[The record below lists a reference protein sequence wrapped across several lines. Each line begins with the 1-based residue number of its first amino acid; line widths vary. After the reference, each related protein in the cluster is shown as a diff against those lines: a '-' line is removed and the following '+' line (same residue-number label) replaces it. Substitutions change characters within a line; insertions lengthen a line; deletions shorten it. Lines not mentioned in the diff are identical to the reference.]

1 MWSAVRLGGQPLVLV
16 GLVATPADQVL
27 LARLTG
33 RRIFGY
39 LAAAGGAA
47 WLATV
52 VRASVERPFRTF
64 RTDGARVV
72 GPDTIDTAYRFRPNA
87 FGDLVAASAIGVAA
101 LPVFTVVGVI
111 TVALEAVVGFGER
124 SDKPFREAEP
134 VPVSWSTVVEEGQS
148 ALNRG
153 ARTRGLLGALA
164 CGDTTRAQFD
174 TTIA

>member
-1 MWSAVRLGGQPLVLV
+1 MVCGPAGWPAAGAGRSGGDA
-16 GLVATPADQVL
+16 GSRF
-27 LARLTG
+27 LARPTG
-33 RRIFGY
+33 RRVFGY

-87 FGDLVAASAIGVAA
+87 FGSLVAASAIGVAA
-101 LPVFTVVGVI
+101 LPVFTVVRVI

-124 SDKPFREAEP
+124 SDKPFPKAEP

-148 ALNRG
+148 TLNG
-153 ARTRGLLGALA
+153 NARSPGLLGALA
-164 CGDTTRAQFD
+164 CGDTTRARFD